1 MVTLRDQEIVAQIK
15 TVRVKNNSPWMELL
29 LIALEH
35 DRPRALE
42 CARQILENDGRINEL
57 LRLLCEE
64 D

>member
-1 MVTLRDQEIVAQIK
+1 MSNLRDQEIVAQIK
-15 TVRVKNNSPWMELL
+15 TIRVKNNNPWMGLL

-42 CARQILENDGRINEL
+42 CAKQILENDGRINAL
-57 LRLLCEE
+57 LKILCEE